1 MAHFPKD
8 PRTALSGS
16 LKAAAKELPSV
27 SASATDAFRQSFP
40 RLLDLVDKKFVVD
53 ARYHSDALLGNRMNF
68 LRDMHEYLGEIFG
81 AVYEFGL
88 YENSIDEFFWFVSA
102 ASARGFKKDYFE
114 KMLAAWQAALH
125 GIVEP
130 AKVREL
136 AALPSFLARNLDHF
150 LRMPQVS
157 EEIEA
162 EPQKHLLR
170 LALEKNRRDA
180 AELVISLAKDYASLD
195 RLFQSLLAPVLHHIG
210 RLWQLNKLSAADEHA
225 VFEICRYIVFRFC
238 DSLPR
243 EPKTSVKA
251 FVGCVTGE
259 EHSMAAEMTAE
270 ILNLKGW
277 TVFFSGRS
285 APLEEIVWS
294 ARQFQPDAIFLSV
307 SLIPNLPSA
316 RDLIMALRSVLAGA
330 RIILGGSAALAAKQ
344 AIEPWTDA
352 VAEDIQDGYRK
363 ARDMVTRHA

>member
-1 MAHFPKD
+1 MAHFPRD
-8 PRTALSGS
+8 PRTALSVS
-16 LKAAAKELPSV
+16 LKAAAKEIPPA

-40 RLLDLVDKKFVVD
+40 RLLDLVNKKFVVD
-53 ARYHSDALLGNRMNF
+53 ARFRSDALLGSRMNF
-68 LRDMHEYLGEIFG
+68 LNDMHKYLGEIFR

-88 YENSIDEFFWFVSA
+88 SENLVDEFLWFVSA

-125 GIVEP
+125 GILGPV
-130 AKVREL
+130 KVREL

-157 EEIEA
+157 NELEA
-162 EPQKHLLR
+162 GPQKHLAR
-170 LALEKNRRDA
+170 LLLEKNRRDA
-180 AELVISLAKDYASLD
+180 AESVISVAKEYPSPE
-195 RLFQSLLAPVLHHIG
+195 RLFQSHLAPVLHHIG
-210 RLWQLNKLSAADEHA
+210 RLWQLNMLSAADEHA
-225 VFEICRYIVFRFC
+225 AFEICRYIVFRFC
-238 DSLPR
+238 DSLPK
-243 EPKTSVKA
+243 EPKRSVKA

-259 EHSMAAEMTAE
+259 EHSLAAEMTAE

-285 APLEEIVWS
+285 APLDEIVWS
-294 ARQFQPDAIFLSV
+294 ARQFQPDIIFLSV

-316 RDLIMALRSVLAGA
+316 KDLIMALRSSLAGA
-330 RIILGGSAALAAKQ
+330 RIILGGSAALAARHVMEKL
-344 AIEPWTDA
+344 TDA
-352 VAEDIQDGYRK
+352 VAENIEDGYRK

>member
-1 MAHFPKD
+1 MIRSSIDPK
-8 PRTALSGS
+8 TILSTS

-27 SASATDAFRQSFP
+27 SSLATDAFRQSFP

-53 ARYHSDALLGNRMNF
+53 ARYRSDALLGNRMNF
-68 LRDMHEYLGEIFG
+68 IHDMHKYLGEIFG

-88 YENSIDEFFWFVSA
+88 SENMVDEFFWFVSA

-125 GIVEP
+125 GILEP
-130 AKVREL
+130 MKVREL
-136 AALPSFLARNLDHF
+136 AVLPGFLARNLEHF
-150 LRMPQVS
+150 LRMPQVPD
-157 EEIEA
+157 EIEA

-170 LALEKNRRDA
+170 LLLEKNRRDA
-180 AELVISLAKDYASLD
+180 AESVILLAKDHASPE

-210 RLWQLNKLSAADEHA
+210 LLWQLNKLSAADEHA
-225 VFEICRYIVFRFC
+225 AFEICRYIVFRFC
-238 DSLPR
+238 DSLPKD
-243 EPKTSVKA
+243 PKRSVKA

-259 EHSMAAEMTAE
+259 EHSLAAEMTAE

-285 APLEEIVWS
+285 APLEEVVWS
-294 ARQFQPDAIFLSV
+294 ARQFEPDIIFLSV

-316 RDLIMALRSVLAGA
+316 KDLIMALKSSLTGA
-330 RIILGGSAALAAKQ
+330 RIILGGSAALAARQ
-344 AIEPWTDA
+344 VMETWPDA

-363 ARDMVTRHA
+363 ARNMVTRHA